1 MNVAKFV
8 NVRNLP
14 VLINVV
20 TISEEV
26 EDPIHAHLES
36 DFICHICEKCK
47 IWGTHLSWFQ
57 GA

>member
-36 DFICHICEKCK
+36 DFVDSNP
-47 IWGTHLSWFQ
+47 GNDSN
-57 GA
+57 A